1 MSFIISTQAELLKTK
16 RTASFWLTILCAA
29 FIPMILFIALFTDG
43 DAEKNLAKEPWT
55 MFMNMGWQI
64 LTVFLLPAFIILVS
78 TLITQLEI
86 KNNTWKQVFASPQ
99 SFANIYFSK
108 FLAIHIMIIFCYV
121 LFNVLMISSA
131 VIANLFNDKYNFL
144 SKNLEW
150 GRLVQF
156 NARTYVSILGISAI
170 QYWLSLRFKN
180 FIGPVGIGLALLVG
194 SIVAM
199 NFQWEHIHKY
209 PYAFP
214 SLSFD
219 AIQKSGKGMAENHE
233 LYSIGYFGL
242 FILIGFI
249 DMKLRKEK
257 G

>member
-16 RTASFWLTILCAA
+16 RTASFWLSIIGAA
-29 FIPMILFIALFTDG
+29 FIPTILFIALFTDG
-43 DAEKNLAKEPWT
+43 DAEKNLAKEPWAI
-55 MFMNMGWQI
+55 FMNMGWQI
-64 LTVFLLPAFIILVS
+64 LTVFLLPVYIILVS
-78 TLITQLEI
+78 TLITQIEI

-99 SFANIYFSK
+99 TFANIYFSK
-108 FLAIHIMIIFCYV
+108 FVAIHIMIIFCYL

-131 VIANLFNDKYNFL
+131 VLANLFNDKYHFL
-144 SKNLEW
+144 SKSIDWKKL
-150 GRLVQF
+150 LQL
-156 NARTYVSILGISAI
+156 NARTYISILGISAI

-180 FIGPVGIGLALLVG
+180 FIGPVGIGLALVVC
-194 SIVAM
+194 SIIAM
-199 NFQWEHIHKY
+199 NYQWPHLHKY

-219 AIQKSGKGMAENHE
+219 AIQKSEKASSGNHE
-233 LYSIGYFGL
+233 LYSAGYFVL

-249 DMKLRKEK
+249 DLKFRKEK

>member
-29 FIPMILFIALFTDG
+29 FIPGILFIALFTDG
-43 DAEKNLAKEPWT
+43 DADKNLAKEPWA

-78 TLITQLEI
+78 TLVTQIEI

-108 FLAIHIMIIFCYV
+108 FVAIHLMILFCYV

-131 VIANLFNDKYNFL
+131 VIGNLFNEKYTFL
-144 SKNLEW
+144 EKNLDWEK
-150 GRLVQF
+150 LAQL

-194 SIVAM
+194 SIIAM
-199 NFQWEHIHKY
+199 NYQWQHIYKY

-219 AIQKSGKGMAENHE
+219 AIQKTGKVSAENHE
-233 LYSIGYFGL
+233 LYSIGYFVL
-242 FILIGFI
+242 FILIGFV